1 MLNVNESQPYVHL
14 RLFTV
19 AMGQFA
25 QVTMECFFLYLKRG
39 LLSVSSETVPVITV
53 TERLLQCMSTC
64 MRAPNGN
71 CNANCLRGLVWSR
84 GTGEAEQVGVNKLIR
99 RRCRLQGCQL
109 QTSHPLSESLSL
121 LLWNQ
126 GCIQPVAKA
135 LLLSSQIVNTKT

>member
-1 MLNVNESQPYVHL
+1 MLTRVSRMFIYVYL
-14 RLFTV
+14 LLPWV
-19 AMGQFA
+19 SLLKSPWS
-25 QVTMECFFLYLKRG
+25 VFFLYLKRG

-126 GCIQPVAKA
+126 CCI
-135 LLLSSQIVNTKT
+135 